1 MKKDMSE
8 DYFASEVLAASGPV
22 LVNFWAPWCGLCR
35 LIDPLLD
42 QFQRDW
48 QQQIKV
54 VNINADRNLKLA
66 NTYRIKTLPTLI
78 LFENG
83 QPAYR
88 LEGFQGKEELRS
100 TLSGIMAGQPASSIS
115 RS

>member
-8 DYFASEVLAASGPV
+8 DYFASEVLGISGPV

-35 LIDPLLD
+35 LIDPFLE

-48 QQQIKV
+48 PQQIKV
-54 VNINADRNLKLA
+54 VNVNADRNLKLA

-83 QPAYR
+83 QPTYR

-100 TLSGIMAGQPASSIS
+100 TLAGMMTGRVASSIS
-115 RS
+115 

>member
-8 DYFASEVLAASGPV
+8 GCFASEVLGVTGPV

-48 QQQIKV
+48 QHQVKV

-66 NTYRIKTLPTLI
+66 NTYRITTLPTLI

-83 QPAYR
+83 QPSDRLDSFKGKAELR
-88 LEGFQGKEELRS
+88 LTLEGM
-100 TLSGIMAGQPASSIS
+100 MASRVPSRIS
-115 RS
+115 

>member
-8 DYFASEVLAASGPV
+8 DYFASEVLGVSGPV

-54 VNINADRNLKLA
+54 VNVNADRNLKLA
-66 NTYRIKTLPTLI
+66 NTYRITTLPTLI
-78 LFENG
+78 LFEHG
-83 QPAYR
+83 QPGYR

-100 TLSGIMAGQPASSIS
+100 TLAGIMARQTASSIS
-115 RS
+115 LS